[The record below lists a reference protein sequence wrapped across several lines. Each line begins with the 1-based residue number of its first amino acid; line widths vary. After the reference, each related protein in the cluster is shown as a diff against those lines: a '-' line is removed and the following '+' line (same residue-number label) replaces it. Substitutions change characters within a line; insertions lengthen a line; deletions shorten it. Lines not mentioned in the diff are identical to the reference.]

1 MNKGFVLSFEA
12 TLTLILF
19 SLILLSVPQT
29 KTQNFT
35 DLIILQ
41 QENDLLKIWSKNY
54 SPSEMITDVK
64 TNFDNASLFV
74 DNIELVKGIK
84 TKKSIASNAII
95 LDFFLIEHSV
105 RIVVYY

>member
-12 TLTLILF
+12 ALTLILF
-19 SLILLSVPQT
+19 SLILISVPQP

-54 SPSEMITDVK
+54 SPFEMVNDVK
-64 TNFDNASLFV
+64 TNFYNASLFIDDV
-74 DNIELVKGIK
+74 PLLSGKL
-84 TKKSIASNAII
+84 TKNSIASEGI
-95 LDFFLIEHSV
+95 LLDLFLIEHKV